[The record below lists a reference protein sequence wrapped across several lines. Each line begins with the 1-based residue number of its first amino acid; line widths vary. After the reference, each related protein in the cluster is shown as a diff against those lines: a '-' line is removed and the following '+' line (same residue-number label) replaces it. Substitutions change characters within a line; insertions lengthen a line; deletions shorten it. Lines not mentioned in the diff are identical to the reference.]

1 MILVNSRPKQISACA
16 KTRGRGRNKLP
27 LFLVVFLFAL
37 VGQLLFTSGSAFAQ
51 DPEITT
57 PPVHKKTL
65 TSNGDG
71 TYDLTLTV
79 KGETASASEE
89 QKANVLVVFDNS
101 SSMTSQAG
109 GGLTRL
115 QAAKRVVNDLS
126 STILGINKDAK
137 KDVVEMALLSFNEK
151 PHVECN
157 WTADLNTFQRATN
170 NMGWHTGTNWEEAL
184 GEAKYLADQKAAN
197 GNPTYVLF
205 VTDGLP
211 TQKRGM
217 WGNPIWTNNYD
228 GYYSALDEA
237 RALGQSGYHLYSVYM
252 YGGHNYLRQLTNY
265 AYTGNEHQA
274 PNGKYYYEANNTAE
288 LEDALKAIAS
298 VITKSITYKQVT
310 INDGLNTVNMDF
322 AGTGTPQYVLKKT
335 ASDGTV
341 LASYDSSTGATTGS
355 WDYVKPVFNMADK
368 TVTWS
373 PERDSSKVLEDGV
386 TYSITL
392 KTKATQAAYDAIAEG
407 ATLEDGDNDGDGVN
421 DSKGLYSNDNDKAK
435 ISFRTILTSTSSDGT
450 VTTKV
455 SDPAEALYN
464 KPVVSPD
471 TSKLKITKQWAGD
484 DHVQNNASRPA
495 VLRGT
500 VTRDAGTVNEKKY
513 DVTLTK
519 TGTNTYETTLES
531 VPAGPL
537 GHTYTFE
544 EESLPS
550 YYEASAVTATAQGT
564 SSAAGSVIT
573 LKGITAQTGSFE
585 ITNTYKAKGEVS
597 LSATKVLEGRPL
609 EDGQFQFRLKGQDD
623 ATDQLKTND
632 SNGAVAFDKIEYT
645 QPGTYRYTITEV
657 RGGGTGYK
665 NDDHVENVTVKVVDN
680 GDGTL
685 TATPEYDGDGAVFT
699 NKYIAVPLAVLKKS
713 TDGATALSGA
723 KFTLYEDNN
732 DGSFGAGDN
741 PALVYSDASLTSP
754 IPDATVTTDGDGKAL
769 FYGLIAG
776 KTYWL
781 KETQAPAG
789 YNLDT
794 QVHKIIVDEDGNVS
808 TVDSGGA
815 QAALPKIGNVP
826 TITIADEP
834 IPGLP
839 TTAGAGIV
847 GIVVAGT
854 TLAVS
859 GGIAFA
865 RNAKKRR

>member
-1 MILVNSRPKQISACA
+1 MTLVNSSSEQISACA
-16 KTRGRGRNKLP
+16 KTREGGRNRLS
-27 LFLVVFLFAL
+27 LFLIAL
-37 VGQLLFTSGSAFAQ
+37 LLAFVGQLLFTSNNAFAQ
-51 DPEITT
+51 DPAIKT

-71 TYDLTLTV
+71 TYDLTLTI
-79 KGETASASEE
+79 KGETAAASEE

-137 KDVVEMALLSFNEK
+137 KDVVEMALLSFNEQ
-151 PHVECN
+151 PHIECN

-184 GEAKYLADQKAAN
+184 EEAKYLADQKAAN

-211 TQKRGM
+211 TQNRNG
-217 WGNPIWTNNYD
+217 WVSNYD
-228 GYYSALDEA
+228 GYRSALDEA
-237 RALGQSGYHLYSVYM
+237 RAIGQSGYHLYSVYM
-252 YGGHNYLRQLTNY
+252 YGGHSYLRKLTNY
-265 AYTGNEHQA
+265 AYTGNENQA

-288 LEDALKAIAS
+288 LESALKDIAS
-298 VITKSITYKQVT
+298 VITKSITFKDVT
-310 INDGLNTVNMDF
+310 IRDGLNKVNMDF
-322 AGTGTPQYVLKKT
+322 VGTGTPQYVLKKT
-335 ASDGTV
+335 AEDGTV
-341 LASYDSSTGATTGS
+341 LASYDSETGETTGN
-355 WDYVKPVFNMADK
+355 WDFEKPVFDK
-368 TVTWS
+368 NNKTISWS
-373 PERDSSKVLEDGV
+373 PEKSSSKVLENGV
-386 TYSITL
+386 TYSITI
-392 KTKATQAAYDAIAEG
+392 KTKATQAAYDAIADG
-407 ATLEDGDNDGDGVN
+407 APLQDGDNDGDGVN
-421 DSKGLYSNDNDKAK
+421 DSKGLYSNDNDEAK
-435 ISFRTILTSTSSDGT
+435 ISFRTILTSKSSDGT
-450 VTTKV
+450 VHTTV
-455 SDPAEALYN
+455 SDPAEAPYN
-464 KPVVSPD
+464 KPVFSPE
-471 TSKLKITKQWAGD
+471 TSQLKITKQWAGD
-484 DHVQNNASRPA
+484 DHVQKTASRPA
-495 VLRGT
+495 VLHGT

-519 TGTNTYETTLES
+519 TGTNTYETTLS
-531 VPAGPL
+531 NVPAGPL

-544 EESLPS
+544 EDPLPS
-550 YYEASAVTATAQGT
+550 YYEASAVTAAAQGT
-564 SSAAGSVIT
+564 SSAAGSIIT
-573 LKGITAQTGSFE
+573 FKGISAQTGSFE
-585 ITNTYKAKGEVS
+585 VTNTYKARGEVG
-597 LSATKVLEGRPL
+597 LEATKILKGRTL

-623 ATDQLKTND
+623 DTDQLQTND
-632 SNGAVAFDKIEYT
+632 GNGKVAFDKIEYA

-657 RGGGTGYK
+657 RGGGVGYK
-665 NDDHVENVTVKVVDN
+665 NDGHVENVTVKVTDN

-685 TATPEYDGDGAVFT
+685 SATPEYDGDGAVFT

-723 KFTLYEDNN
+723 KFTLYEDNG

-741 PALVYSDASLTSP
+741 PALVYSDDALANP

-769 FYGLIAG
+769 FHGLVAG

-781 KETQAPAG
+781 KETRAPAG

-847 GIVVAGT
+847 GIVAAGT